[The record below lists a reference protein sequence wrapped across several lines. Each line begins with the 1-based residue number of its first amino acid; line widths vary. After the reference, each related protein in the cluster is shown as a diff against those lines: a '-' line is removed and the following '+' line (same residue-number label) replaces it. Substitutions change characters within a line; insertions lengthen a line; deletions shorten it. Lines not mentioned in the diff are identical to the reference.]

1 MSENKHSSLDRLGL
15 WILGA
20 TVLGAVTGLI
30 LGKDAQMFAP
40 LGNLFMQ
47 LIKMITEMNVV
58 SITMEQRVQQV
69 MVRKVKASLRILI
82 TSSLSGQQVVQVHV
96 SMLIL

>member
-47 LIKMITEMNVV
+47 LIKMIVV
-58 SITMEQRVQQV
+58 PLVLFS
-69 MVRKVKASLRILI
+69 
-82 TSSLSGQQVVQVHV
+82 
-96 SMLIL
+96 